1 VLSTIARML
10 IFVTFWRSS
19 PHPRS
24 RPTSPAVGPDT
35 PSFRNAS
42 ATESPSQGSRL
53 DVMSS
58 PIVFSGF
65 EIIPPRIGGLDELL
79 LFLYS
84 SLKCPCTI
92 CCSHAAG
99 VILQPSEHQP
109 KPSASGYAE
118 GRCCRPLLAPIINSF
133 LTSDRCQ
140 HALCDRQPA
149 G

>member
-65 EIIPPRIGGLDELL
+65 EIIPPRIGGLDELFAFSLFKPQMPLHNL
-79 LFLYS
+79 LFSCRRCDPAALRTS
-84 SLKCPCTI
+84 AKTFRKWVRRRTMLSPLVG
-92 CCSHAAG
+92 SHN
-99 VILQPSEHQP
+99 QF
-109 KPSASGYAE
+109 
-118 GRCCRPLLAPIINSF
+118 F
-133 LTSDRCQ
+133 LD
-140 HALCDRQPA
+140 L
-149 G
+149 